1 MVKIKETISELIQ
14 KGFKLTID
22 DVIERNGVIYVMIK
36 TSENNNDKLA
46 TEIENAI
53 LKQLGQKTKVCFIQQ
68 SNQEQKKQEKTQ
80 KLKKRIQ
87 GVKKVILICSGKGGV
102 GKSTISSNIAYHMA
116 LAGYKVGLFDSDIYG
131 PSIQKIFGIDDEIK
145 IKDGTFIPHE
155 KFKVKLMSMGFIVQT
170 GDALVWRGPMV
181 SKTLHNMLMHTDW
194 SHKNL
199 LGIKSDL
206 DYLIIDSPPG
216 TGDVHLSLS
225 ENYIIDGAV
234 VVSTPQEV
242 ALSNA
247 HRSVDMLKKLDVKIL
262 GIIENMAY
270 INNPDGSKNY
280 IFGSG
285 NIEKYAIENGLR
297 MLATIPI
304 IPEISSSI
312 DLDKIDYGKAT
323 SGKFKELCDVLR
335 RLIT

>member
-1 MVKIKETISELIQ
+1 MVEIKDKICEFIHES
-14 KGFKLTID
+14 FKLTTEDI
-22 DVIERNGVIYVMIK
+22 IERNGILYVMIK
-36 TSENNNDKLA
+36 TEVSNQDEFTSK
-46 TEIENAI
+46 IEGEI
-53 LKQLGQKTKVCFIQQ
+53 LKQLGQKTKVCFIKN
-68 SNQEQKKQEKTQ
+68 NQEQKKHEKPK

-87 GVKKVILICSGKGGV
+87 GVKKVILVCSGKGGV
-102 GKSTISSNIAYHMA
+102 GKSTISANIAYYLA

-131 PSIQKIFGIDDEIK
+131 PSIQKIFGINDEIK
-145 IKDGTFIPHE
+145 IKDGTFIPHD

-194 SHKNL
+194 SHRNL

-242 ALSNA
+242 ALANA

-262 GIIENMAY
+262 GIIENMSY
-270 INNPDGSKNY
+270 ITNPDGSKNY

-285 NIEKYAIENGLR
+285 NIEKYAMENSLR
-297 MLATIPI
+297 MLANIPI
-304 IPEISSSI
+304 IPEISSCI
-312 DLDKIDYGKAT
+312 DLDKIEHGNAA
-323 SGKFKELCDVLR
+323 SEKFKELSDILR